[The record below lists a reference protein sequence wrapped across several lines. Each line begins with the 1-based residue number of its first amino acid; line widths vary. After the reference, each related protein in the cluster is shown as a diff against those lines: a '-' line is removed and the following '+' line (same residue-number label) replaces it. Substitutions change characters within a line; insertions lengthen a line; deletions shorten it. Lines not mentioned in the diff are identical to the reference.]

1 MHVKKKKRKRDN
13 KGRRKERKEGIFVK
27 ERRTTFLSDAR
38 LRKISVS
45 LRGL

>member
-27 ERRTTFLSDAR
+27 ERRTTFLSDA
-38 LRKISVS
+38 
-45 LRGL
+45 